1 MTRSTPAQRPAGE
14 DGAPLLRLLS
24 LVTRQLSGELIDRLV
39 AAGFTDQRFAHNAV
53 FAHIPPEGIHLVDL
67 AERAG
72 MTKQAMSEL
81 VVDLE
86 RLGYLR
92 RRRDPGDGRAKLI
105 ELTDRGWDAV
115 HTAVDAFATMDA
127 ELARQI
133 GATRLRQLRRTLLD
147 IVDPSP

>member
-1 MTRSTPAQRPAGE
+1 LQPAARE

-24 LVTRQLSGELIDRLV
+24 LVTRQMSGDLIERLV

-53 FAHIPPEGIHLVDL
+53 FAHVPPEGIHLVDL

-81 VVDLE
+81 VIDLE

-92 RRRDPGDGRAKLI
+92 RRRDPGDRRAKLI
-105 ELTDRGWDAV
+105 ELSDHGWDAV
-115 HTAVDAFATMDA
+115 HTALDAFATMEA
-127 ELARQI
+127 ELASQI
-133 GATRLRQLRRTLLD
+133 GTSRLRQLRRTLLD
-147 IVDPSP
+147 IIDNSA

>member
-1 MTRSTPAQRPAGE
+1 MS
-14 DGAPLLRLLS
+14 D
-24 LVTRQLSGELIDRLV
+24 ELIDRLV

-53 FAHIPPEGIHLVDL
+53 FAHVPPEGIHLVDL

-92 RRRDPGDGRAKLI
+92 RRPDPGDGRAKLI
-105 ELTDRGWDAV
+105 GLTDRGWDAV
-115 HTAVDAFATMDA
+115 RTALDTFTTMEAD
-127 ELARQI
+127 LARQI
-133 GATRLRQLRRTLLD
+133 GPGRLRQLRQTLLD
-147 IVDPSP
+147 VLERAH